1 MGLGASAGSDTYRGM
16 RLYVFP
22 QRQNRPA
29 SDARCGACFG
39 GSRQA
44 PRTDVATREI
54 VAYGASCS
62 SRGCW
67 AAANKHE
74 VHAGSVRC
82 PLLARVLSW
91 SLLAPER
98 RAPT

>member
-1 MGLGASAGSDTYRGM
+1 MGLGAWAGSDTYRGM

-22 QRQNRPA
+22 RRQERLG

-54 VAYGASCS
+54 VACGASCS
-62 SRGCW
+62 SRGGW
-67 AAANKHE
+67 AVANKHE
-74 VHAGSVRC
+74 VHAGSGRG
-82 PLLARVLSW
+82 PLLARVRSW